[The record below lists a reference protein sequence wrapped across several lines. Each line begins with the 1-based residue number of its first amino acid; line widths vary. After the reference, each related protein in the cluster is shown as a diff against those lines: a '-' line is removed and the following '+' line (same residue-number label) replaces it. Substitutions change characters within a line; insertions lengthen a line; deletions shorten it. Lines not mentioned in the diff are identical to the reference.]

1 MGTIVVTGAAG
12 ATGRRVVAR
21 LVRAGHHVRA
31 VDRVPWPVEVP
42 PEVEVVTRDVRSGI
56 DDLVADSQAVVNLV
70 GAPDTSIADVTRVVL
85 EAADKA
91 AVGRVVHRSA
101 ALVYGAWPTNP
112 VPLAEDHAIRPN
124 PGFLPAAD
132 LAEAERL
139 VSGWGSER
147 PDTAVTVLRPALVLD
162 ADDDEGLAR
171 MLGPAAH
178 RRAEPPVVQYLT
190 ADDLAAAVIHVLE
203 SDLTGVYNVAP
214 RGWIAGADIL
224 ALGGGHRLP
233 VPDSVRDAGHR
244 LLCRL
249 HLRSRPPSA
258 TPLLTHPWV
267 IASDRLQATGW
278 TPSSTSEEAVVAAR
292 EGSWWRELSPK
303 RRQEVTLAGS
313 AVALGFAA
321 TAVVAVA
328 RRVRRR

>member
-12 ATGRRVVAR
+12 ATGRRVVAQ
-21 LVRAGHHVRA
+21 LAVAGHHVRA
-31 VDRVPWPVEVP
+31 VDRAPWTVEAP
-42 PEVEVVTRDVRSGI
+42 PDTEVITRDVRSGI
-56 DDLVADSQAVVNLV
+56 DDVLAGADAVVHLATAADSSA
-70 GAPDTSIADVTRVVL
+70 ADVTRLVL

-91 AVGRVVHRSA
+91 AVHRVIHRSA
-101 ALVYGAWPTNP
+101 AVVYGAWPTNA
-112 VPLAEDHAIRPN
+112 VPLTEDHAIRPN

-139 VSGWGSER
+139 VWEWTAAH
-147 PDTAVTVLRPALVLD
+147 PDCAVTVLRPALVLD
-162 ADDDEGLAR
+162 ADDESVLAR

-178 RRAEPPVVQYLT
+178 RRADPPVVQYLT
-190 ADDLAAAVIHVLE
+190 PDDLATAVGHVLDG
-203 SDLTGVYNVAP
+203 DLTGLYNVAP
-214 RGWIAGADIL
+214 SGWITGADVL

-233 VPDSVRDAGHR
+233 IPDRIRDVGHR
-244 LLCRL
+244 LLWRL
-249 HLRSRPPSA
+249 HLRSRPPAA

-267 IASDRLQATGW
+267 VASDRLQATGW

-313 AVALGFAA
+313 AVALGAVA
-321 TAVVAVA
+321 LVTAAVA
-328 RRVRRR
+328 RRARR